1 MSIPCIVRTSQVK
14 VWHYH
19 GPKLIQ
25 KRSYTCT
32 EKCSFVPWTKKSNNH
47 LPSIFMVLGNT
58 SYLDHW
64 QYTLCIQ
71 EDGII
76 LKCKYYAISWQG
88 TWASM
93 DSNFWGRNADLI
105 KMNHVM
111 TSYTWIIACWTFV
124 RHIPVSH
131 PVTIVEFG
139 ALWVLWY
146 P

>member
-1 MSIPCIVRTSQVK
+1 MSIPCIVRTSQVILALPWAK
-14 VWHYH
+14 INSEK
-19 GPKLIQ
+19 KL
-25 KRSYTCT
+25 YLYW
-32 EKCSFVPWTKKSNNH
+32 KCSFIPWTKKSNNH

-64 QYTLCIQ
+64 QYILCIQ

-105 KMNHVM
+105 KMNHEM
-111 TSYTWIIACWTFV
+111 TSYTWITACWTFV